1 MKYRDT
7 LIVLLLLA
15 LFFLQAVNSMRLKS
29 PTWDETS
36 YFGLG
41 YYLGRNQTWDVPAAT
56 LHPPLSYYANS
67 IPYLFYDAD
76 NRAWDL
82 PPELKGE
89 EASNLSFPLA
99 GLKLLTDK
107 RYPQDQVLFC
117 SRIPTILIALLL
129 GFFVWKWARELSGT
143 LSAALVLL
151 LFSFSPNILAHARL
165 ITPDLMLTCFTFIA
179 VYYLWKVV
187 MGASW
192 SSILLCS
199 LALGCAL
206 LSKYSA
212 LLLFPI
218 YMILL
223 VFVFFSQ
230 EKVPLPDNFPCSGIL
245 MKGGSGTKLLRLAT
259 LMLIISFL
267 ALCLVYLGYLFH
279 PENYLKGVV
288 HQLAHAERG
297 HPTFLMGMYSTEGWW
312 YYYPIAFLL
321 KTPLP
326 LLVLLVLS
334 LLSYKKHP
342 RSLDHAFLLVPV
354 VVFFLF
360 FSIKLLC
367 VGLRYVL
374 PVYPFVFVLAGM
386 TVSYRLK
393 EPMKVVMNVV
403 VAALCGWFIIS
414 SLAIYPHYLAY
425 FNEAAGG
432 PDEGYNY
439 LVDSNL
445 DWGQDLKGLGEY
457 MNKKG
462 IEKVHLSYFGAAD
475 PRYYNIDYEW
485 MPSYYL
491 PDDYGG
497 DRPGD
502 RVFRFPRSGIV
513 AISATNLQN
522 VYFSDKTF
530 YDWLKEYTP
539 IDKIGYSLFIYD
551 LDRSMGSEHPSYPH
565 K

>member
-1 MKYRDT
+1 M
-7 LIVLLLLA
+7 
-15 LFFLQAVNSMRLKS
+15 QLKS
-29 PTWDETS
+29 PTWDETA

-41 YYLGRNQTWDVPAAT
+41 YYLCRNQRWDVPAAT
-56 LHPPLSYYANS
+56 LHPPLSYYLNS

-76 NRAWDL
+76 ERAWDL

-89 EASNLSFPLA
+89 RASNLSYPLA
-99 GLKLLTDK
+99 GLTLLTDS
-107 RYPQDQVLFC
+107 RYPQDQVLFW

-129 GFFVWKWARELSGT
+129 GFFVWKWARELSGS
-143 LSAALVLL
+143 LSAAVVLL
-151 LFSFSPNILAHARL
+151 LFSFSPNMLAHARF
-165 ITPDLMLTCFTFIA
+165 ITPDLILTCFTFIA

-187 MGASW
+187 KEVTW
-192 SSILLCS
+192 TSILMCS

-212 LLLFPI
+212 LLLLPI
-218 YMILL
+218 YGILL
-223 VFVFFSQ
+223 LFVFFSP
-230 EKVPLPDNFPCSGIL
+230 EKVRLPGNFPCSGML
-245 MKGGSGTKLLRLAT
+245 MKDGRGAKLCRLAA
-259 LMLIISFL
+259 LLSLISFL
-267 ALCLVYLGYLFH
+267 ALCVVCLGYLFH
-279 PENYLKGVV
+279 PEYYFKGVL
-288 HQLAHAERG
+288 HQLAHAEKG
-297 HPTFLMGMYSTEGWW
+297 HPAFLMGMYSSEGWW

-326 LLVLLVLS
+326 LLILLVLS
-334 LLSYKKHP
+334 LLSYKNHP
-342 RSLDHAFLLVPV
+342 RSLDHAFLVVPV
-354 VVFFLF
+354 AVFFLF

-374 PVYPFVFVLAGM
+374 PVYPFLFIMAGM
-386 TVSYRLK
+386 AVSFRSK
-393 EPMKVVMNVV
+393 RVKAVMYVV
-403 VAALCGWFIIS
+403 VAALCGWFIMS

-432 PDEGYNY
+432 PDKGYNY

-445 DWGQDLKGLGEY
+445 DWGQDLKGLGAY
-457 MNKKG
+457 MKKKG
-462 IEKVHLSYFGAAD
+462 IAKVHLSYFGAAD
-475 PRYYNIDYEW
+475 PRYYTIDYEW

-491 PDDYGG
+491 PEDYGG
-497 DRPGD
+497 EQRS

-551 LDRSMGSEHPSYPH
+551 LDQPVGSAPSSQQDNY
-565 K
+565 

>member
-1 MKYRDT
+1 MHYKDK
-7 LIVLLLLA
+7 LILLLLLA
-15 LFFLQAVNSMRLKS
+15 LFLLQAISSMRLKS

-41 YYLGRNQTWDVPAAT
+41 YYLCKNQTWDVPAST
-56 LHPPLSYYANS
+56 LHPPLSYYLNS

-76 NRAWDL
+76 ETAWDL
-82 PPELKGE
+82 PPSFKGE
-89 EASNLSFPLA
+89 GASNLSFPLA
-99 GLKLLTDK
+99 GLRLLTDR
-107 RYPQDQVLFC
+107 RYPQDQVLFW
-117 SRIPTILIALLL
+117 SRVPTVLIALLL
-129 GFFVWKWARELSGT
+129 GFFVWKWTRELSGT
-143 LSAALVLL
+143 LSAAIVLL
-151 LFSFSPNILAHARL
+151 LFTFSPNILAHARF

-187 MGASW
+187 KEVTW
-192 SSILLCS
+192 SSLLLCS

-212 LLLFPI
+212 LLLLPI
-218 YMILL
+218 YCILL

-230 EKVPLPDNFPCSGIL
+230 EKVSLPEHFPCSGVL
-245 MKGGSGTKLLRLAT
+245 MKDGSGAKLCRLAA
-259 LMLIISFL
+259 LLFIISFL
-267 ALCLVYLGYLFH
+267 ALCVVCLGYMFH
-279 PENYLKGVV
+279 LEYYVKGAM

-297 HPTFLMGMYSTEGWW
+297 HPTFLMGMYSSTGWW
-312 YYYPIAFLL
+312 YYYLIAFLL

-326 LLVLLVLS
+326 LLTLLVLS
-334 LLSYKKHP
+334 VLFYRKHP
-342 RSLDHAFLLVPV
+342 RSRFLDHAFLVVPV

-360 FSIKLLC
+360 FSIELLC
-367 VGLRYVL
+367 IGLRYIL
-374 PVYPFVFVLAGM
+374 PVYPFLFVLAGM
-386 TVSYRLK
+386 AITFRLK
-393 EPMKVVMNVV
+393 PVKVVYSVV
-403 VAALCGWFIIS
+403 VAVLCGWYVIS

-432 PDEGYNY
+432 SDKGYTY

-445 DWGQDLKGLGEY
+445 DWGQDLKGLGEF
-457 MNKKG
+457 MKKKG
-462 IEKVHLSYFGAAD
+462 IEKIHLSYFGAAD
-475 PRYYNIDYEW
+475 PRYYGIDYEW

-491 PDDYGG
+491 PDDYSGEQ
-497 DRPGD
+497 RD

-522 VYFSDKTF
+522 VYFSDKKF

-551 LDRSMGSEHPSYPH
+551 LDQPSGS

>member
-1 MKYRDT
+1 MHYKDK
-7 LIVLLLLA
+7 LILLLLLA
-15 LFFLQAVNSMRLKS
+15 LFLLQAISSMRVKS
-29 PTWDETS
+29 PAWDETN

-41 YYLGRNQTWDVPAAT
+41 YYLCKNQTWDVPAAT
-56 LHPPLSYYANS
+56 LHPPLSYYLNS

-76 NRAWDL
+76 ERAWDL

-89 EASNLSFPLA
+89 GASNVSFPLA
-99 GLKLLTDK
+99 GLRLLTDS
-107 RYPQDQVLFC
+107 RYPQDQVLFW

-129 GFFVWKWARELSGT
+129 GFFVWKWARELSGS
-143 LSAALVLL
+143 LSAAVVLL
-151 LFSFSPNILAHARL
+151 LFSFSPNILAHSRF
-165 ITPDLMLTCFTFIA
+165 ITPDLILTCFTFMA

-187 MGASW
+187 KEVTW
-192 SSILLCS
+192 SSLLLCS

-218 YMILL
+218 YFILL

-230 EKVPLPDNFPCSGIL
+230 EKVSVPENFPCSGIL
-245 MKGGSGTKLLRLAT
+245 MKGGSGTKIFRLAMV
-259 LMLIISFL
+259 LLIITLL
-267 ALCLVYLGYLFH
+267 ALCVVSLGYLFH
-279 PENYLKGVV
+279 PEYYVKGVL
-288 HQLAHAERG
+288 HQLAHAEKG
-297 HPTFLMGMYSTEGWW
+297 HPAFLLGMYSSEGWW

-326 LLVLLVLS
+326 LLILLVLS

-342 RSLDHAFLLVPV
+342 RSLDHAFLVVPV
-354 VVFFLF
+354 AVFFLF

-374 PVYPFVFVLAGM
+374 PVYPFLFVLAGM
-386 TVSYRLK
+386 AVSFRVK
-393 EPMKVVMNVV
+393 PIKVVMNVV
-403 VAALCGWFIIS
+403 VALLCGWFIIS

-432 PDEGYNY
+432 PDKGYNY

-457 MNKKG
+457 MKKKG

-497 DRPGD
+497 GHSRD

-551 LDRSMGSEHPSYPH
+551 LDQSMGSEPPSH
-565 K
+565 RNN

>member
-1 MKYRDT
+1 MHYKDK
-7 LIVLLLLA
+7 LILLLLLA
-15 LFFLQAVNSMRLKS
+15 LFLLQAISSMRLKS

-41 YYLGRNQTWDVPAAT
+41 YYLCKNQTWDVPAST
-56 LHPPLSYYANS
+56 LHPPLSYYLNS

-76 NRAWDL
+76 ETAWDL
-82 PPELKGE
+82 PPSFKGE
-89 EASNLSFPLA
+89 GASNLSFPLA
-99 GLKLLTDK
+99 GLRLLTDR
-107 RYPQDQVLFC
+107 RYPQDQVLFW
-117 SRIPTILIALLL
+117 SRVPTVLIALLL
-129 GFFVWKWARELSGT
+129 GFFVWKWTRELSGT
-143 LSAALVLL
+143 LSAAIVLL
-151 LFSFSPNILAHARL
+151 LFTFSPNILAHARF
-165 ITPDLMLTCFTFIA
+165 ITPDLILTCFTFIA

-187 MGASW
+187 KEVTW
-192 SSILLCS
+192 SSLLLCS

-212 LLLFPI
+212 LLLLPI
-218 YMILL
+218 YCILL

-230 EKVPLPDNFPCSGIL
+230 EKVSLPEHFPCSGVL
-245 MKGGSGTKLLRLAT
+245 MKDGSGAKLCRLAA
-259 LMLIISFL
+259 LLFIISFL
-267 ALCLVYLGYLFH
+267 ALCVVCLGYMFH
-279 PENYLKGVV
+279 LEYYVKGAM

-297 HPTFLMGMYSTEGWW
+297 HPTFLMGMYSSTGWW
-312 YYYPIAFLL
+312 YYYLIAFLL

-326 LLVLLVLS
+326 LLTLLVLS
-334 LLSYKKHP
+334 VLFYRKHP
-342 RSLDHAFLLVPV
+342 RSRFLDHAFLVVPV

-360 FSIKLLC
+360 FSIELLC
-367 VGLRYVL
+367 IGLRYIL
-374 PVYPFVFVLAGM
+374 PVYPFLFVLAGM
-386 TVSYRLK
+386 AITFRLK
-393 EPMKVVMNVV
+393 PVKVVYSVV
-403 VAALCGWFIIS
+403 VAVLCGWYVIS

-432 PDEGYNY
+432 SDKGYTY

-445 DWGQDLKGLGEY
+445 DWGQDLKGLGEF
-457 MNKKG
+457 MKKKG
-462 IEKVHLSYFGAAD
+462 IEKIHLSYFGAAD
-475 PRYYNIDYEW
+475 PRYYGIDYEW

-491 PDDYGG
+491 PDDYSGEQ
-497 DRPGD
+497 RD

-522 VYFSDKTF
+522 VYFSDKKF

-551 LDRSMGSEHPSYPH
+551 LDQPSGS